1 MKELSLSQFLVSVNS
16 FLIQLSIFKVADEK
30 FITSLTVLISLQI
43 FYFMLMRK
51 LSFEKYLIFDEQIR
65 RPPII
70 EVWVLITTI
79 TFVLGLYNKWDL
91 NILVLVTI
99 FGFLNTVLDYKLFSD
114 LANGR
119 IKNLLGNLLM
129 LFILILNLALSGS
142 IIITFACLNLS
153 IGLFLILSCRK
164 ELFKALQV
172 RARRTMDIHRGL
184 DFVLGAGLG
193 YLLPI
198 LVFYQL
204 GNQGVIEIRASQ
216 LFVSLINFFAMSLF
230 LHNLSKQ
237 VETNVYVY
245 SLVPSAIL
253 FVLYS
258 TLKMFDTFKV
268 PLVAP
273 IFVHLSNIVYFFIA
287 SFIFTQISNYLLTK
301 IVRFGF
307 QEKVFTWHLKSM
319 PVFLSIY
326 FGGMA
331 LYGSLGFALASIIV
345 HAIDS
350 FALRRILIDSQ
361 R

>member
-1 MKELSLSQFLVSVNS
+1 MKDLGLSQFLVSVNS
-16 FLIQLSIFKVADEK
+16 FLIQLFIFKVADEK
-30 FITSLTVLISLQI
+30 LIASLSVLFSLQI

-51 LSFEKYLIFDEQIR
+51 LSFERYLIINEQIK

-70 EVWVLITTI
+70 EVWVLLTTL
-79 TFVLGLYNKWDL
+79 TFGLGLYNNWDV
-91 NILVLVTI
+91 NILILVTI
-99 FGFLNTVLDYKLFSD
+99 FSLLNTVLDYKLFSD
-114 LANGR
+114 LTNGR

-129 LFILILNLALSGS
+129 LFILILNLALSGN
-142 IIITFACLNLS
+142 IIITFTYLNLS
-153 IGLFLILSCRK
+153 IGLFLILFCRK
-164 ELFKALQV
+164 ELFRALQF
-172 RARRTMDIHRGL
+172 RSRRTMDIHRGF

-198 LVFYQL
+198 LVLYQL

-230 LHNLSKQ
+230 LHNLRKQ
-237 VETNVYVY
+237 AETNVYFY
-245 SLVPSAIL
+245 SLAPSAIL

-258 TLKMFDTFKV
+258 MLQMFDTSKV

-273 IFVHLSNIVYFFIA
+273 IFVHLSSIVHFFII
-287 SFIFTQISNYLLTK
+287 SFIFTQISNYWLTK

-307 QEKVFTWHLKSM
+307 QERVFTWHLKSM
-319 PVFLSIY
+319 PIFLSVY

-331 LYGSLGFALASIIV
+331 LYGTLGFALASIFV

-350 FALRRILIDSQ
+350 LALRRIFIDSQ
-361 R
+361 S